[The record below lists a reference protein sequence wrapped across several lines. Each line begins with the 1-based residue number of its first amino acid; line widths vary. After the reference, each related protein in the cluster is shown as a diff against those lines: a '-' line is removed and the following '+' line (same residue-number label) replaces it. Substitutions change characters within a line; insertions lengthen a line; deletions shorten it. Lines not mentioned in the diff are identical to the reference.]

1 MFQERVKQSSQGI
14 EKNSKKNKKSLD
26 KLKKVGYNNNV
37 RNKEKNKLKKEVL
50 TMTKMTYAQA
60 LEIAIAKVDGEAKE
74 KLEALKA
81 SIEKRNSADRKPTK
95 AQVANEGLKD
105 AIVDLLADGKARTIT
120 EIANEIEALE
130 GASPQ
135 KISALLTQ
143 LKKANVVVREE
154 IKRKAYFKVA

>member
-1 MFQERVKQSSQGI
+1 
-14 EKNSKKNKKSLD
+14 
-26 KLKKVGYNNNV
+26 
-37 RNKEKNKLKKEVL
+37 
-50 TMTKMTYAQA
+50 MTKMTYAQA

-120 EIANEIEALE
+120 EIASEIEALE